1 MLRFGSL
8 LALTLLLSSTMAH
21 AFRSV
26 APGKVVPRAVV
37 RDLGGRDVRLPPS
50 QKLTI
55 LAFWRPNQPFSVEA
69 LRDLEEL
76 GKEFRDRKIEIIAVA
91 ESGSTRQIVEKAGR
105 ELALSYSLYTDT
117 ERKASEAYGVIVYP
131 STGIIGADRRLK
143 FYLPSRNSN
152 YKDILRGRIRV
163 ELGELTEKEFL
174 QRMQQLGEE
183 MGGERAKAEE
193 HLKAGLILSRQG
205 KGRQAVQEFRQALDL
220 DRDLIDA
227 HLAIGYAYLDTG
239 EIEGARKEFTW
250 VLERHPASPGARVGV
265 GIAEIRMGRLDHGIE
280 ILEKAVGLNP
290 DPVQGYYELGQAYEK
305 KGNTKEALHAYKW
318 AVRKL
323 LQGRR

>member
-1 MLRFGSL
+1 M
-8 LALTLLLSSTMAH
+8 
-21 AFRSV
+21 
-26 APGKVVPRAVV
+26 
-37 RDLGGRDVRLPPS
+37 
-50 QKLTI
+50 
-55 LAFWRPNQPFSVEA
+55 EA

-76 GKEFRDRKIEIIAVA
+76 GKEFRDRGIEIVAVA
-91 ESGSTRQIVEKAGR
+91 EPGAPRQSIDKASR
-105 ELALSYSLYTDT
+105 ELALSYPLYTDT
-117 ERKASEAYGVIVYP
+117 ERRASEAYGVIVYP
-131 STGIIGADRRLK
+131 STGIISPDRRLK

-152 YKDILRGRIRV
+152 YRDILRGRIRV
-163 ELGELTEKEFL
+163 ELGELTEKEFT
-174 QRMQQLGEE
+174 QRMLQIGEE

-205 KGRQAVQEFRQALDL
+205 KGRQAVQEFRQALEL

-250 VLERHPASPGARVGV
+250 VLERHPTSPGARVGM
-265 GIAEIRMGRLDHGIE
+265 GIAEIRLGRLDQGIN

-290 DPVQGYYELGQAYEK
+290 DPVQAYFELGQAYEK